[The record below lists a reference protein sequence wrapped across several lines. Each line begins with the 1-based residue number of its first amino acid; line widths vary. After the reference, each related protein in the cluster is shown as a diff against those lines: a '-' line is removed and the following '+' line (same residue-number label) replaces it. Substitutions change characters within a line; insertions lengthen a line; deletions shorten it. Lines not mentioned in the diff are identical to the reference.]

1 MRTKKNNH
9 PALRDISTERHAY
22 WSADEARK
30 ATVHE
35 SYEGWFVEFYENDK
49 LMERRNLFE
58 HNEEYAENA
67 AENWVLGVI
76 KG

>member
-1 MRTKKNNH
+1 MVMRT
-9 PALRDISTERHAY
+9 STTRHQY
-22 WSADEARK
+22 FSEDNTRS

-58 HNEEYAENA
+58 HNEQYAEDA
-67 AENWVLGVI
+67 AENWVLNIIQING
-76 KG
+76 